1 VVLLLSGHRSDLGFN
16 LHKLSFIVWTGCF
29 GVLPLA
35 LAVLSLITAWHG
47 ERRHHD
53 GFSRASVAAASAARH

>member
-1 VVLLLSGHRSDLGFN
+1 

-35 LAVLSLITAWHG
+35 LAVPSLITAWHG